1 MPGRRFWILAASFGL
16 ACAAVAAEP
25 AAPSAKSARIL
36 PNIDG
41 DSFYSEDGGKIFVA
55 VKGMV
60 EVNGATL
67 SADLVKLD
75 QRSGLITAE
84 GHFVYATNNLRIL
97 GEKATLNPKTDT
109 IVAHKVRFG
118 RSPTYFTAEEFRMV
132 KGDKSMTG
140 VRMWRNE
147 PEPDGMHLDIA
158 EVTYTEKDNWLA
170 MRGVRPNLAGI
181 PFFHLPYYGQEGYRD
196 IPYELWLGMGSSDAK
211 GFYFRSTGL
220 MRQTPALWVGGLLD
234 YYDKSGLLIG
244 PAVRYDNRKAP
255 GAGTVWQAR
264 LQGAAI
270 HDGGDLLVDAF
281 GRVPDRTRS
290 FAQGELIGRTPDGVE
305 IAGRLFAE
313 SDPDFIRDFRPNLL
327 DRLTTPEARL
337 EVVAPVEG
345 AFLSASLTAKADDYQ
360 DVAQRLPELRFDL
373 PSSALG
379 VSGLRQRSFV
389 TLAYLTE
396 RPTAG
401 LNGAA
406 YLAATGT
413 TAAWSTGRLDTYYGV
428 TYPWAVA
435 DWLTFTPV
443 AGVRATG
450 WSAGLDGAAATKV
463 IGQAGFDLEGLATG
477 SWNLVANKWSIDG
490 MRHSFRP
497 VLQVRALP
505 GADRGFG
512 TLPMGD
518 RIGACSQLE
527 ELDLADRL
535 DAASTTAT
543 ESVRFGLRNT
553 LATRDARHGT
563 RDLLRADF
571 FTDWRRGSPDAQV
584 NGRSDFVAHLSLTPA
599 PWVTIDSAMILPNGG
614 GGPKESIQTIAFNSG
629 DFWNASVSWAELGQA
644 NPARQLNLRGEVALN
659 SIFTGFGGL
668 NYDALNDQTNLVA
681 VGLVQKVGKSWE
693 LEYSIQKRVSDRGDS
708 SLGFHLRARLF
719 KF

>member
-1 MPGRRFWILAASFGL
+1 MPGRRFWILAASFVL
-16 ACAAVAAEP
+16 ACAAVGAEP
-25 AAPSAKSARIL
+25 SAPAAKPARIL

-41 DSFYSEDGGKIFVA
+41 DSFYSEEGGKVFVA

-67 SADLVKLD
+67 SADLVKID
-75 QRSGLITAE
+75 QRTGMITAE

-109 IVAHKVRFG
+109 IVAQKVRFG
-118 RSPTYFTAEEFRMV
+118 RSPTYFTAEELRMV

-158 EVTYTEKDNWLA
+158 EVRYTEADNWLA

-220 MRQTPALWVGGLLD
+220 MRQTPSLWVGGMLD

-255 GAGTVWQAR
+255 GGGTVWQAR

-270 HDGGDLLVDAF
+270 HDGGDLLVDSF
-281 GRVPDRTRS
+281 GRTPDRGRS
-290 FAQGELIGRTPDGVE
+290 FAHGEVIGRTPEGIE

-327 DRLTTPEARL
+327 GRLTTPEAKL
-337 EVVAPVEG
+337 EVVAPAAG
-345 AFLSASLTAKADDYQ
+345 AFLSASVTAKADDYQ
-360 DVAQRLPELRFDL
+360 DVVQRLPELRFDL

-379 VSGLRQRSFV
+379 TAGLRQRSFV
-389 TLAYLTE
+389 SLAYLSE
-396 RPTAG
+396 RPSAA

-413 TAAWSTGRLDTYYGV
+413 ATDWSTGRLDTYYGV

-450 WSAGLDGAAATKV
+450 WSSGLDGAAATKV

-497 VLQVRALP
+497 VLQFRTMP
-505 GADRGFG
+505 GADRGIG
-512 TLPMGD
+512 TLPQSD
-518 RIGACSQLE
+518 RLGSSSVLE

-553 LATRDARHGT
+553 LATRDTRQGT

-571 FTDWRRGSPDAQV
+571 FTDWRRGSPVDSV
-584 NGRSDFVAHLSLTPA
+584 NGRSDFITHVSLTPA
-599 PWVTIDSAMILPNGG
+599 PWVTIDSFMILPNGQ
-614 GGPKESIQTIAFNSG
+614 GGPKESIQSIAFNSG
-629 DFWNASVSWAELGQA
+629 DFWNAAVSWAELDQGT
-644 NPARQLNLRGEVALN
+644 PARQLGLHGEVLLN
-659 SIFTGFGGL
+659 SIYTGFAAL
-668 NYDALNDQTNLVA
+668 NYDALNDQTNLLS
-681 VGLVQKVGKSWE
+681 VGLIQKVGKSWE
-693 LEYSIQKRVSDRGDS
+693 WEYSIQKRVSDRGDS